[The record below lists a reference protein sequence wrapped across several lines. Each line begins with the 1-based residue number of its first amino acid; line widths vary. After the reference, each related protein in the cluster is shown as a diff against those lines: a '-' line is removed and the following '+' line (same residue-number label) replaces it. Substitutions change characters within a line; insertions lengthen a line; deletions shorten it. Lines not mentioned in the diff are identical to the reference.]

1 MEIRTLITFLRVA
14 ELRSFSRAAAQLGYS
29 QAAVTIQIRQL
40 EEELG
45 VQLFERIGKKV
56 RLTEEGRN
64 LIPRAIDVMNAVR
77 AVRDLGRGD
86 EPAGQLRLGTAES
99 LLISVLPPVMMEFCR
114 RCPKVEFSTCT
125 DMVTGLFDRVRQNDI
140 DVLYFLDRRT
150 NFPEWVKVAERRER
164 ALFVTSPA
172 NPLAKERHISVERLL
187 MEPLLLTEKGVSYRY
202 AMEQELAAAGQE
214 IRPVLE
220 TGNTDI
226 LTQMLLKNMGV
237 SFLPEFVV
245 RNYLA
250 DGRLAAL
257 DTVCPEIE
265 MWSQLVYHRNKLVT
279 PQMEIFLDL
288 MKKNMESRE

>member
-29 QAAVTIQIRQL
+29 QAAMTIPIRQP
-40 EEELG
+40 EERLG

-125 DMVTGLFDRVRQNDI
+125 DMVTGLFDMVRQNDI

-172 NPLAKERHISVERLL
+172 NPLARERHISVERLL

-245 RNYLA
+245 RDYLA